1 MQITITKE
9 DGTVIET
16 NAIVLARKLNNIV
29 VDNMA
34 DGELAKPN
42 IRWDND
48 DFINCMLDTVEHM
61 FAEKEMS

>member
-1 MQITITKE
+1 MQITITKD

-48 DFINCMLDTVEHM
+48 DFY
-61 FAEKEMS
+61 